1 MNNEIFTNSSF
12 LFEIIK
18 GRRAVRNFQKREISL
33 ENLKKI
39 LEAGIWAPSGSNLQS
54 WEFIL
59 IKDEQK
65 KSKIKL
71 ISPGLFSNPDALII
85 LCINKIKAQK
95 GGRLGEEMAIMDLS
109 MAAQNMMLIA
119 YSLGIGSCPVA
130 SFNKIALKQILKIPE
145 HVEPI
150 LILILGYP
158 NKWPKPPSRK
168 PIKEVVY
175 HDEYGRNFE

>member
-1 MNNEIFTNSSF
+1 MNDKNFPNSSF

-18 GRRAVRNFQKREISL
+18 SRRAVRNFQKKEITL
-33 ENLKKI
+33 EDLKKI

-71 ISPGLFSNPDALII
+71 VSPGLFSNPDAIFI
-85 LCINKIKAQK
+85 LCINKTKAQK

-109 MAAQNMMLIA
+109 MAAQNMMLMA

-145 HVEPI
+145 HIEPI

-158 NKWPKPPSRK
+158 NNRPKPPPRK
-168 PIKEVVY
+168 PIREVVY
-175 HDEYGRNFE
+175 YDEYGRNFE